1 LFVDEEGGMTRMRSW
16 FAAALSALL
25 LVGGWGVAQSQS
37 LKPAR
42 IAGVD
47 WEPTLALARARAAR
61 EKKPIFLLH
70 LFGRLDQ
77 EFC

>member
-1 LFVDEEGGMTRMRSW
+1 MKRMSSW

-25 LVGGWGVAQSQS
+25 LVGGWGVAQSQN

-47 WEPTLALARARAAR
+47 WEPTLDRAKVRAAR

>member
-1 LFVDEEGGMTRMRSW
+1 MRMRSW
-16 FAAALSALL
+16 AAAILSALL
-25 LVGGWGVAQSQS
+25 LLGGWGAAQGQS

-47 WEPTLALARARAAR
+47 WEPTLDRAKARAAR

>member
-1 LFVDEEGGMTRMRSW
+1 MIRMRSW
-16 FAAALSALL
+16 AAVALTLLALS
-25 LVGGWGVAQSQS
+25 GFWGVAQSQS
-37 LKPAR
+37 LKPVR

-47 WEPTLALARARAAR
+47 WEPTLDRAKARAAR

>member
-1 LFVDEEGGMTRMRSW
+1 MKRMSTW
-16 FAAALSALL
+16 FAAVLTGLL
-25 LVGGWGVAQSQS
+25 LIGGLGTAQSQG
-37 LKPAR
+37 LKPTR

-47 WEPTLALARARAAR
+47 WEPTLDRAKARAMR

>member
-1 LFVDEEGGMTRMRSW
+1 MKRVRGW
-16 FAAALSALL
+16 AAAALTL
-25 LVGGWGVAQSQS
+25 LVSCGLLGGARSQG
-37 LKPAR
+37 LKPVR

-47 WEPTLALARARAAR
+47 WEPTLAQARARAAR

>member
-1 LFVDEEGGMTRMRSW
+1 MKRMRGW
-16 FAAALSALL
+16 AAAAVVLL
-25 LVGGWGVAQSQS
+25 ASCGLWGVAQSQS
-37 LKPAR
+37 LKPVR

-47 WEPTLALARARAAR
+47 WEPTLAQAKARAAR

>member
-1 LFVDEEGGMTRMRSW
+1 MGRRAWTAVCLGA
-16 FAAALSALL
+16 FALLSA
-25 LVGGWGVAQSQS
+25 WGIAFSQAS
-37 LKPAR
+37 RPMR

-47 WEPTLALARARAAR
+47 WEPSLQVAQARAMR
-61 EKKPIFLLH
+61 EGKPIFLLH